1 VIRMKYR
8 VAEIFS
14 SINGEGPR
22 AGEVAVFVRFVGCN
36 LQCTYCDTRWANEAD
51 VSYREMTGAE
61 LYKQVQATGIKN
73 VTLTGGEPLIQ
84 PGIAALTD
92 LMCQDPA
99 LSVEIE
105 TNGSVSLKPFCT
117 EANRRLG
124 FTMDYKLASSGM
136 EDKMVLANFEVLTC
150 RDAVKFVV
158 GDQNDLARA
167 CEIISTYGLIK
178 KTAVFISPVFAKI
191 APSEIVKFMIVHQM
205 NGVRLQ
211 LQLHKVIWN
220 PEKRGV

>member
-1 VIRMKYR
+1 MKYR
-8 VAEIFS
+8 VAEIFL

-22 AGEVAVFVRFVGCN
+22 AGELAVFVRFAGCN

-51 VSYREMTGAE
+51 VSCREMTGAE
-61 LYKQVQATGIKN
+61 LYKQILATGIKN

-84 PGIAALTD
+84 PGITALTD
-92 LMCQDPA
+92 LLCQDPA

-117 EANRRLG
+117 EANRRPG
-124 FTMDYKLASSGM
+124 FTMDYKLTSSGM

-158 GDQNDLARA
+158 GDQSDLKRAR
-167 CEIISTYGLIK
+167 EIINTYGLAE
-178 KTAVFISPVFAKI
+178 KTIVFISPVYAKI
-191 APSEIVKFMIVHQM
+191 PPSEIVEFMIAYKM
-205 NGVRLQ
+205 KGVRLQ
-211 LQLHKVIWN
+211 LQLHKVIWD
-220 PEKRGV
+220 PGKRGV